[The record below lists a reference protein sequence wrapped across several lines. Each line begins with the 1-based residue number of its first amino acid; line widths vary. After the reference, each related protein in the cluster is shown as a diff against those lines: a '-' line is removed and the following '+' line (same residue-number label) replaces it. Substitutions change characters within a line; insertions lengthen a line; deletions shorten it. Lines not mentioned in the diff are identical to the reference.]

1 MEIILNMEKYSKTV
15 YHHIFISA
23 NNWKYTTV
31 QDRRNSLVIY
41 GTSSRWNIIII
52 IVIKDYTQLLFT
64 VTL

>member
-15 YHHIFISA
+15 YHIFISA